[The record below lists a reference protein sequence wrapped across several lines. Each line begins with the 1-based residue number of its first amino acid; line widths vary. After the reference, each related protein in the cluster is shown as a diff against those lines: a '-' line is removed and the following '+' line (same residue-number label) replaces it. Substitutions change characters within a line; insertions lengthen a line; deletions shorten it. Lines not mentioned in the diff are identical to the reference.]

1 MMRMPVTIL
10 VPVYV
15 SSLPCI
21 SLGRL
26 IMGECMLLTRESK
39 YINRAIA
46 MGIGYSILVFFVFV
60 W

>member
-15 SSLPCI
+15 SSLHK
-21 SLGRL
+21 LGRL